1 MSVLDAVADRHGVT
15 GQLVR
20 SAHFRML
27 MHLSQLLITA
37 MQPGTGCAT
46 MHDTKSLMF
55 GIAMEKD
62 KTTLAAPQRFSRQDF
77 KDMLTTVLE
86 EAVRAGATH
95 CDVRAADL
103 HARVGGYPGRGHSL
117 PTCCSAMRDMMKEG
131 DEVLIEPA
139 RGHGPAF
146 QVSYLFP
153 R

>member
-1 MSVLDAVADRHGVT
+1 MSVLDAIAGRHAGT
-15 GQLVR
+15 GQSVR

-27 MHLSQLLITA
+27 IHLSQLLITSI
-37 MQPGTGCAT
+37 QPGTGCAN
-46 MHDTKSLMF
+46 MQDPKSLMF
-55 GIAMEKD
+55 SIAMEKD
-62 KTTLAAPQRFSRQDF
+62 KKTLAEPQLFSRQDF

-117 PTCCSAMRDMMKEG
+117 PTCCSAMREMMKEG